1 MISKSG
7 SLAVNQISGREKSE
21 MKLPVFVSGYLLYNY
36 MYWLRLFVDLWGST
50 YSRRIGVSIRF
61 RI

>member
-1 MISKSG
+1 
-7 SLAVNQISGREKSE
+7 
-21 MKLPVFVSGYLLYNY
+21 MKLPVFVSGYLFYNY

-50 YSRRIGVSIRF
+50 YSKRIGVSIRF